1 MGVCVVLRGRDPS
14 AVAVLVED
22 SAAIA
27 GVILAASALTLT
39 HFTGSVIYDAIGSI
53 TIGGMWVGGK
63 DSIKVMF

>member
-1 MGVCVVLRGRDPS
+1 M
-14 AVAVLVED
+14 AVLVED